1 MSKQVSKLNN
11 QKSAVIDKNFLE
23 QNPEDFEHANSRV
36 VLADAVPEFKE
47 VIFQNG
53 RDPGVALT
61 FHYAS
66 KTHPLHHYT
75 LYHGHK
81 HNLPVEI
88 INHLE
93 SCAESQY
100 GYRKKVDGTPEMY
113 TSGYKYIFSFRN
125 SK

>member
-1 MSKQVSKLNN
+1 MSKQLSKLN
-11 QKSAVIDKNFLE
+11 QQSAAVIEKNFLE
-23 QNPEDFEHANSRV
+23 LNPEGLEHANEQIV
-36 VLADAVPEFKE
+36 ITPHVPEYKE
-47 VIFQNG
+47 VVFQNG

-81 HNLPVEI
+81 HNLPVEV

-93 SCAESQY
+93 TCAESQY

-113 TSGYKYIFSFRN
+113 VSGYKYIFSFRN